1 MTFKLYKYRYIYVV
15 LALVL
20 LAVSVM
26 GGRYISSAFADTPHY
41 TSALTDLQK
50 DSSFN
55 IADYPDN
62 AKDYSIRFIQIA
74 ESTDKEL
81 FVYTYQPCQKT
92 TYLVATEINMSLSES
107 VDGTQLYGLTLIN
120 NDGVFCKYKVNGV
133 TVSSD
138 VVRYYNISSIYREWQ
153 KGIDKETGND
163 NTVNGVAFNVG
174 RQYTVITADG
184 KVTYDCKDVEVV
196 KIENKWNS
204 AIIYPDGFKSLC
216 NFGSCTSHFVAFSTD
231 RKIDALLEAD
241 VTFVKQSYTATA
253 NSVKFS
259 MNPDTTKLKFT
270 YGDSTTERVTLHYD
284 DIVQN
289 EGDGFKGEKH
299 VWNRIESVETFKKN
313 NELNDNAIERLE
325 NKQWVL
331 RYYESER
338 TAKVTNGGV
347 LIAAPIVGMLVSEV
361 VLQDERTTDVSI
373 LRLEFETDD
382 KLYNL
387 GVVDNKQ
394 TGNNFAGVPID
405 SLFSLFEWLE
415 WATGVPEWVWI
426 LIAILVPIAILLP
439 VLSAVFPAFG
449 SVVLATLNGL
459 LRLVCLPFKGIAA
472 LIRKINER
480 RGG

>member
-1 MTFKLYKYRYIYVV
+1 M
-15 LALVL
+15 
-20 LAVSVM
+20 
-26 GGRYISSAFADTPHY
+26 
-41 TSALTDLQK
+41 
-50 DSSFN
+50 
-55 IADYPDN
+55 
-62 AKDYSIRFIQIA
+62 
-74 ESTDKEL
+74 
-81 FVYTYQPCQKT
+81 
-92 TYLVATEINMSLSES
+92 
-107 VDGTQLYGLTLIN
+107 
-120 NDGVFCKYKVNGV
+120 
-133 TVSSD
+133 
-138 VVRYYNISSIYREWQ
+138 
-153 KGIDKETGND
+153 
-163 NTVNGVAFNVG
+163 
-174 RQYTVITADG
+174 
-184 KVTYDCKDVEVV
+184 
-196 KIENKWNS
+196 
-204 AIIYPDGFKSLC
+204 
-216 NFGSCTSHFVAFSTD
+216 
-231 RKIDALLEAD
+231 
-241 VTFVKQSYTATA
+241 
-253 NSVKFS
+253 
-259 MNPDTTKLKFT
+259 
-270 YGDSTTERVTLHYD
+270 
-284 DIVQN
+284 
-289 EGDGFKGEKH
+289 
-299 VWNRIESVETFKKN
+299 WNRIESVETFKKN

-347 LIAAPIVGMLVSEV
+347 LIAVPIVGMLVSEV

-373 LRLEFETDD
+373 LRLEFETDG

-449 SVVLATLNGL
+449 SVVLATLKGL

>member
-1 MTFKLYKYRYIYVV
+1 MAFKLYKYRYIYVV

-26 GGRYISSAFADTPHY
+26 GGRYISSAFADTPQY
-41 TSALTDLQK
+41 TNALTDLQK
-50 DSSFN
+50 DSEFN
-55 IADYPDN
+55 VADYPDN

-81 FVYTYQPCQKT
+81 FVYTYQPSQKT

-107 VDGTQLYGLTLIN
+107 VDGTLPYGLTLIN
-120 NDGVFCKYKVNGV
+120 SDGVFCKYKVNGV

-138 VVRYYNISSIYREWQ
+138 VVRYYNITSIYRDWM

-163 NTVNGVAFNVG
+163 NIVNGVAFSVG
-174 RQYTVITADG
+174 RKYTVITSDG
-184 KVTYDCKDVEVV
+184 KVTYDCSDIEVV

-216 NFGSCTSHFVAFSTD
+216 DFGACTSHFVAFTSD

-241 VTFVKQSYTATA
+241 VSFVKQPYTAKA
-253 NSVKFS
+253 NSVKYS
-259 MNPDTTKLKFT
+259 MNPDNSKLTYT

-289 EGDGFKGEKH
+289 DGNGFYGEKH
-299 VWNRIESVETFKKN
+299 IWNRIESVETFKKN
-313 NELNDNAIERLE
+313 NTLNDNAIKQLE

-347 LIAAPIVGMLVSEV
+347 VILAPIIGMLVSEL
-361 VLQDERTTDVSI
+361 VLYDERTTDVTI
-373 LRLEFETDD
+373 LRLEFETDG

-394 TGNNFAGVPID
+394 TGNGFSNVPFE
-405 SLFSLFEWLE
+405 FSGLFEWLE
-415 WATGVPEWVWI
+415 RVTGVPQWVWI

-439 VLSAVFPAFG
+439 VLFVVFPAFG
-449 SVVLATLNGL
+449 SVVLATLKGL